1 MSSRTK
7 LSTVLL
13 AAACL
18 ASPTLAQAA
27 DAPAAA
33 NVVQAAGNAAGG
45 SKGASSASTITK
57 AVARDV
63 TAAVQTVPGA
73 PAAKPLGRVELSRV
87 GTATLEVAAVT
98 MTMPAQGAPSVV
110 GRTAVYQP
118 TAATP
123 STRIAA
129 QSVEGGMRA
138 LINISDASAPERYP
152 FVFGGQVAKLE
163 LKPNGSVDTLDVN
176 GGVIGTVQTPWALD
190 ASGTPVP
197 THFEIDGTTLTQ
209 VVQHRGGNYAYGIT
223 ADPAWFAVV
232 AVRACL
238 ALRCYRWMS
247 NFMLRQWHA
256 NPYGPVVI
264 GWIKAEICPRTRLC

>member
-1 MSSRTK
+1 MSTRSK
-7 LSTVLL
+7 LSAVLL

-18 ASPTLAQAA
+18 AAPAAARAA
-27 DAPAAA
+27 DAPVAG
-33 NVVQAAGNAAGG
+33 NLVQAAGNAADG
-45 SKGASSASTITK
+45 SKGASSASAITK

-63 TAAVQTVPGA
+63 TAAVQSVPGA
-73 PAAKPLGRVELSRV
+73 PAAKPIGRVDLSRV

-98 MTMPAQGAPSVV
+98 MTMPAEGAPSVV
-110 GRTAVYQP
+110 GRTAVYRP
-118 TAATP
+118 SAATP

-152 FVFGGQVAKLE
+152 FVFGGQVARLE
-163 LKPNGSVDTLDVN
+163 LKPNGSVDTLDAD
-176 GGVIGTVQTPWALD
+176 GAVIGTVQAPWARD
-190 ASGTPVP
+190 ANGVAVP
-197 THFEIDGTTLTQ
+197 THFEIEGTTLTQ
-209 VVQHRGGNYAYGIT
+209 VVEHRSGTYAYGIT

-238 ALRCYRWMS
+238 ALRCYRWMP
-247 NFMLRQWHA
+247 NFVLRQWHA

-264 GWIKAEICPRTRLC
+264 GWIKGAICPRTRLC